1 MSTRIVWLPRIA
13 WLVLPA
19 VVIAGCSESP
29 HVLAPDGAAAVVAA
43 DQASIAANDGRM
55 SEDGERDG
63 DGGLHARPI
72 SGPTTITS
80 PGHYRL
86 TEDFEAPQGDGIVI
100 TASHVRLWLG
110 EHRISGPGN
119 KVGRAIVI
127 DGARDVQVT
136 GGRIERFGIGAA
148 LINASR
154 CRLRDLEIAGGDEIA
169 DPAAGNPPQIGILL
183 VNSAMNAISN
193 NELTRLNLGIFV
205 RGSGSYRNRISG
217 NRAMGGDHGLL
228 AICYNPA
235 PGGDPAGPRGDYVT
249 DNLLARFGTGISAS
263 AQSAGNVFSRNTIR
277 YFTLAYEDLNGT
289 NVFANNRTEQIAP

>member
-1 MSTRIVWLPRIA
+1 MSTRNVWLARIA
-13 WLVLPA
+13 WLVVPA
-19 VVIAGCSESP
+19 VVIAGCSKSP
-29 HVLAPDGAAAVVAA
+29 NVLAPDEAAAVVAA
-43 DQASIAANDGRM
+43 DRGSVAADNGQTRD
-55 SEDGERDG
+55 DG
-63 DGGLHARPI
+63 DRDRDEEVRARPI
-72 SGPTTITS
+72 TGPITISS

-86 TEDFEAPQGDGIVI
+86 TDDFDAPQGDGIVI

-127 DGARDVQVT
+127 DGARDVHVS
-136 GGRIERFGIGAA
+136 GGRVERFGIGAA

-154 CRLRDLEIAGGDEIA
+154 CRLRDLEVLGGDETA
-169 DPAAGNPPQIGILL
+169 NPAAGNPPQIGILL
-183 VNSAMNAISN
+183 VNSALNAISG

-205 RGSGSYRNRISG
+205 RGGGSRGNQISG
-217 NRAMGGDHGLL
+217 NRTVGGDNGLL

-235 PGGDPAGPRGDYVT
+235 PGGDPAGPRGDHVT

-263 AQSAGNVFSRNTIR
+263 AQSAENVFARNTIR
-277 YFTLAYEDLNGT
+277 YFASAYQDLNGT